1 MTTHLLSRRIY
12 NIDNRNMSLELYS
25 KCNIVL
31 QNFRIFFRS
40 SPKLPKFRQN
50 FTEILNPPHQRRCD
64 PAIKGPAEGYGRRG
78 WHVKGFPSTQDAGG
92 AGRYRHPPA
101 RPSKSWFVA
110 NVPQLQV
117 VCGLNV
123 VQLQSPL
130 DIVAARKEPAKPAR
144 RISPCLSLPQPPPV
158 LSVSPTSAS
167 PCACAMSHR

>member
-40 SPKLPKFRQN
+40 SPKLPKFRRN

-78 WHVKGFPSTQDAGG
+78 WHVKGFPSTMYMQSNAASSPHAGNL
-92 AGRYRHPPA
+92 
-101 RPSKSWFVA
+101 WW
-110 NVPQLQV
+110 V
-117 VCGLNV
+117 VNRSSSRF
-123 VQLQSPL
+123 SP
-130 DIVAARKEPAKPAR
+130 REQRSRTK
-144 RISPCLSLPQPPPV
+144 
-158 LSVSPTSAS
+158 PTSWLHDS
-167 PCACAMSHR
+167 FQFYSTHVEKGDSTCSQVTIKICNTLKFWKEEK